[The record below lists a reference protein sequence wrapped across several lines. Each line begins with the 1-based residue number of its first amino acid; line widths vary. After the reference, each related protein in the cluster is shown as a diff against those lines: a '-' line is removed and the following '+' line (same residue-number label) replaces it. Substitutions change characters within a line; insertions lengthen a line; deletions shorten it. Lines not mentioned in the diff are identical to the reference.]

1 MIQEIISK
9 IKIEELINNN
19 EYKELINNLEKIYDI
34 NSNVSI
40 LQDSFVFPSSILR
53 QDFELFT
60 KSLDTKN
67 NSWTFVSYYQNTL
80 LKELN
85 NEIENYNNLFII
97 HYYVLSIIEK
107 KYRDYNIKIREEK
120 EKIKDCLKENKK
132 NIKRIFVLAAPYNY
146 VNYKENIDIYPSMYI
161 QTLINKLLNN
171 SKKTQRELQNYLE
184 ITNFSNKNIYNEK
197 IFIMNVII
205 QENSNQKMNTTS
217 ELTEYIKTCIEFQKY
232 ISKVGGVNNYKNK
245 IKSIINEL
253 RLLDISS
260 INNIDE
266 INQKLDQCYNA
277 SSNILFFNENFLKL
291 YEYLNSSDI
300 LESEIIIKKYF
311 ELLRKKYYMEI
322 NYTNSKSSINNQEKY
337 NWIEDYILNKNNS
350 DIDSFLY
357 YDDLITKIAFHKCDR
372 YMENPKTIMNDYDDE
387 ILSFYKIEK
396 EEKMPYLVFLCLWLF
411 WRKNDNSI
419 FIEDYRK
426 HFNMAPIKV
435 EKPITKE
442 DIIDYLNHNEVPIN
456 TLEEI
461 NKLLIKK
468 TSGNMSI

>member
-1 MIQEIISK
+1 MIQDIINN
-9 IKIEELINNN
+9 IKIEELRNNN
-19 EYKELINNLEKIYDI
+19 EYKELINSLEKIYDL
-34 NSNVSI
+34 NSNISI
-40 LQDSFVFPSSILR
+40 IQDSFVFPSSILR
-53 QDFELFT
+53 KDFESFT
-60 KSLDTKN
+60 KSLDNKN
-67 NSWTFVSYYQNTL
+67 TNWDFALAYRNHL

-85 NEIENYNNLFII
+85 NEMENYNNLFLI
-97 HYYVLSIIEK
+97 HYYVLSVIER
-107 KYRDYNIKIREEK
+107 KYRDYKIKIRYEK
-120 EKIKDCLKENKK
+120 EKINECLIENKK
-132 NIKRIFVLAAPYNY
+132 NIKRIFILAANPYDY
-146 VNYKENIDIYPSMYI
+146 RNYKENIDIYPSMYI
-161 QTLINKLLNN
+161 QTLINKILNN
-171 SKKTQRELQNYLE
+171 SKKTQRELQDYLE
-184 ITNFSNKNIYNEK
+184 TTNFSNKNIYNER

-277 SSNILFFNENFLKL
+277 SSNILFFNENFLNL

-300 LESEIIIKKYF
+300 LESKIIIKKYF
-311 ELLRKKYYMEI
+311 ELLRKKYYMEL

-357 YDDLITKIAFHKCDR
+357 YYDLIKKIAFHKCDE
-372 YMENPKTIMNDYDDE
+372 YMENTKTIMNNSADG

-396 EEKMPYLVFLCLWLF
+396 EEKMPYLVLLSLSFF
-411 WRKNDNSI
+411 GHRKRNSI
-419 FIEDYRK
+419 FIEDYK
-426 HFNMAPIKV
+426 KQFNIAPIKV
-435 EKPITKE
+435 KKHITKE
-442 DIIDYLNHNEVPIN
+442 DIIDYLNCNEVPIN
-456 TLEEI
+456 TLEKI
-461 NKLLIKK
+461 NRLLIK
-468 TSGNMSI
+468 

>member
-67 NSWTFVSYYQNTL
+67 NSWTFVSYYQNNL

-85 NEIENYNNLFII
+85 NEMVNYNNLFII

-132 NIKRIFVLAAPYNY
+132 NIKRVFVLAAPYNY

-184 ITNFSNKNIYNEK
+184 KRWF
-197 IFIMNVII
+197 
-205 QENSNQKMNTTS
+205 
-217 ELTEYIKTCIEFQKY
+217 C
-232 ISKVGGVNNYKNK
+232 
-245 IKSIINEL
+245 
-253 RLLDISS
+253 
-260 INNIDE
+260 
-266 INQKLDQCYNA
+266 
-277 SSNILFFNENFLKL
+277 
-291 YEYLNSSDI
+291 
-300 LESEIIIKKYF
+300 
-311 ELLRKKYYMEI
+311 
-322 NYTNSKSSINNQEKY
+322 
-337 NWIEDYILNKNNS
+337 
-350 DIDSFLY
+350 
-357 YDDLITKIAFHKCDR
+357 
-372 YMENPKTIMNDYDDE
+372 
-387 ILSFYKIEK
+387 
-396 EEKMPYLVFLCLWLF
+396 
-411 WRKNDNSI
+411 
-419 FIEDYRK
+419 
-426 HFNMAPIKV
+426 
-435 EKPITKE
+435 
-442 DIIDYLNHNEVPIN
+442 
-456 TLEEI
+456 
-461 NKLLIKK
+461 
-468 TSGNMSI
+468 